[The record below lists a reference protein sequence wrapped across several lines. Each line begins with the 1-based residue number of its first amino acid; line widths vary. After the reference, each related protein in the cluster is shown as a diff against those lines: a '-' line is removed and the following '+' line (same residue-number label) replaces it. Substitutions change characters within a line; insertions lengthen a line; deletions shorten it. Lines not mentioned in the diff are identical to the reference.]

1 MPRPNTASRQR
12 GLSIVAVLFVGLIV
26 VGLMLLGF
34 KLVPPITEYIAVER
48 AVQKIRTEG
57 STVGE
62 IRAAFDRHA
71 VIDDITSI
79 TSKDLNI
86 TKDGDRVVISYA
98 YSYSIQILDNVRLV
112 IDFSGTTRDR
122 AGRVIN

>member
-1 MPRPNTASRQR
+1 MLRPNIASRQR

-48 AVQKIRTEG
+48 AVQKIRNEG

-62 IRAAFDRHA
+62 IRAR
-71 VIDDITSI
+71 SI
-79 TSKDLNI
+79 
-86 TKDGDRVVISYA
+86 
-98 YSYSIQILDNVRLV
+98 
-112 IDFSGTTRDR
+112 GTR
-122 AGRVIN
+122 